1 MLFNEKAYY
10 IKHLIYD
17 KGIFDKSTD
26 ATYIMT
32 MEYSHDRHKN
42 IQKQLESVIPTK
54 NVFILYNKGYKK
66 YDKCIFNVKINK
78 TYLDITYT
86 NLYIFS
92 LSKNLNRIL
101 VLEDDFMF
109 TKNIKDIAI
118 QNEIEQ
124 FIINKNVN
132 IYALGCLSPL
142 INPFTLLN
150 EHVKCLMKSGAH
162 AMVYSKK
169 ARDQTID
176 IVKYKFKH
184 NDLKNG
190 LESVSNIIGV
200 YTYHESLCNQV
211 HEETLNKKE
220 WSNCFLDFILL
231 NLFRLDDKT
240 NIHKNT
246 IFINKIFKTIHIIV
260 IVIVYYSIFIMLYL
274 FF

>member
-17 KGIFDKSTD
+17 KGIFDESID

-109 TKNIKDIAI
+109 TKNIKHIAI
-118 QNEIEQ
+118 QKEIEQ

-132 IYALGCLSPL
+132 IYSLGCLSLL

-150 EHVKCLMKSGAH
+150 EHVKCYITGQVH
-162 AMVYSKK
+162 AMIYTKK
-169 ARDQTID
+169 ARDKITD
-176 IVKYKFKH
+176 LVKSDYTR
-184 NDLKNG
+184 NNG
-190 LESVSNIIGV
+190 LEDSCNKIGV

-246 IFINKIFKTIHIIV
+246 IFFNKIFKTIHITV